1 MTKMRHLTALE
12 YLSQLKILDIQI
24 DQDIERLSEMKLN
37 AIDSGAIDYSKER
50 VQTSQS
56 GDKLCKE
63 VVNYVNYGEKIN
75 QEIDEYV
82 AAKEQIIREIREL
95 RNAEY
100 IQVLYK
106 VYVQYKN
113 LKTAAVEMQRSYNN
127 VILIHKQALKEFKN
141 LHPRLYYLC

>member
-37 AIDSGAIDYSKER
+37 AIDGGVIDYSKER

-56 GDKLCKE
+56 SDKLCKE

-75 QEIDEYV
+75 QEIDE
-82 AAKEQIIREIREL
+82 
-95 RNAEY
+95 
-100 IQVLYK
+100 
-106 VYVQYKN
+106 
-113 LKTAAVEMQRSYNN
+113 
-127 VILIHKQALKEFKN
+127 
-141 LHPRLYYLC
+141 

>member
-56 GDKLCKE
+56 GDKLCKD
-63 VVNYVNYGEKIN
+63 VVNYVTYGEKIN

-113 LKTAAVEMQRSYNN
+113 LKTTAVEMQRSYNY
-127 VILIHKQALKEFKN
+127 VMMIHKQALTEFKN

>member
-1 MTKMRHLTALE
+1 MAEMRHLTALE

-37 AIDSGAIDYSKER
+37 AIDSGAIDYSTER
-50 VQTSQS
+50 VQSSPS
-56 GDKLCKE
+56 GDTLCKD
-63 VVNYVNYGEKIN
+63 VVNYVTYSEKIN
-75 QEIDEYV
+75 QEIDDYV
-82 AAKEQIIREIREL
+82 AAKEQIIGEIREL

-113 LKTAAVEMQRSYNN
+113 LKTAAVEMQRSYNY
-127 VILIHKQALKEFKN
+127 VLTVHKQALKEFKN

>member
-1 MTKMRHLTALE
+1 MTKMRYLTALE

-56 GDKLCKE
+56 DDKLCKD
-63 VVNYVNYGEKIN
+63 VVNYVTYGEKIN
-75 QEIDEYV
+75 QEIDKYV

-113 LKTAAVEMQRSYNN
+113 LKTTMMVIMILKITECF
-127 VILIHKQALKEFKN
+127 ILIRTVSLWKIQVGQM
-141 LHPRLYYLC
+141 